1 MISIRVIIRT
11 EGKVKQISTKSRLKV
26 RQTVKQMDR
35 AKGGTLKMGKNRSYL
50 KLERL
55 NWMAS
60 LEGFEPTTRCL
71 EVKGSNFRDFYDF

>member
-35 AKGGTLKMGKNRSYL
+35 AKGGTLKMGKNRSYFGVPGGIRTHDPL
-50 KLERL
+50 LR
-55 NWMAS
+55 S
-60 LEGFEPTTRCL
+60 
-71 EVKGSNFRDFYDF
+71 